1 MNAGGG
7 LMKILRALG
16 VVLVA
21 GLISQYAGALAM
33 GPDEFAAARQL
44 TCVLAQESLGY
55 LDASEYADQTQAVLE
70 DFDQAES
77 DVIYAKAIGYYDG
90 LMFGVEERD
99 HRGVNDRLQAFVSSQ
114 ACLTRASHAVM
125 L

>member
-1 MNAGGG
+1 MLAQE
-7 LMKILRALG
+7 A
-16 VVLVA
+16 
-21 GLISQYAGALAM
+21 SALAM

-44 TCVLAQESLGY
+44 TCVLAQETLGY
-55 LDASEYADQTQAVLE
+55 LDASEYADQTNSVLE

-99 HRGVNDRLQAFVSSQ
+99 QRGINARLQAFVSSQ
-114 ACLTRASHAVM
+114 ACLTNASHAVT